1 MDLVRTNFY
10 ENEHDLFYFGV
21 FNPKELLKFRFRF
34 LVKKISPK
42 SRLSPDW
49 QRGVE
54 RSYML
59 LEAFQ
64 VAHFTIINLDT

>member
-1 MDLVRTNFY
+1 MNMI
-10 ENEHDLFYFGV
+10 YFISA
-21 FNPKELLKFRFRF
+21 FLIKELLKFRFRF